1 MHEAEAW
8 RWAALS
14 NFSAAATTWTFKAKP
29 LFEAL
34 DLIHLLGFMDV
45 ELWAEGV
52 HLDPRG
58 EPPDLDELAAAMDRI
73 GLAAHSIHAPFRGL
87 DLTSPDP
94 GVRNRAVSVLSR
106 TIEMAGRLD
115 CPYVVVHVDGAGERG
130 AGGAPTQHSGAGGS
144 GAETGGRDAF
154 VDEAEAFE
162 RAAAALTVLCKHAQ
176 DHHVTILVEN
186 QPDPARRR
194 FGASVADLLELIHMV
209 GAPNIGICFDVPHAV
224 VSTGGWEKEL
234 RAALPYVRSVHASD
248 TEGGSDAHWPLGRG
262 AIDWRRV
269 LEVLEEAG
277 YDGGFV
283 LEVAGGEAAL
293 EESFAA
299 LQGASGAGARGD
311 ADAGARA
318 DTDAGADARGDA
330 GARADADADADA
342 DRDDAPSSSLRSRE
356 AK

>member
-1 MHEAEAW
+1 
-8 RWAALS
+8 
-14 NFSAAATTWTFKAKP
+14 
-29 LFEAL
+29 
-34 DLIHLLGFMDV
+34 
-45 ELWAEGV
+45 
-52 HLDPRG
+52 
-58 EPPDLDELAAAMDRI
+58 
-73 GLAAHSIHAPFRGL
+73 
-87 DLTSPDP
+87 
-94 GVRNRAVSVLSR
+94 
-106 TIEMAGRLD
+106 
-115 CPYVVVHVDGAGERG
+115 
-130 AGGAPTQHSGAGGS
+130 
-144 GAETGGRDAF
+144 
-154 VDEAEAFE
+154 
-162 RAAAALTVLCKHAQ
+162 
-176 DHHVTILVEN
+176 
-186 QPDPARRR
+186 
-194 FGASVADLLELIHMV
+194 
-209 GAPNIGICFDVPHAV
+209 
-224 VSTGGWEKEL
+224 WEKEL

-318 DTDAGADARGDA
+318 DADADARGDA

-342 DRDDAPSSSLRSRE
+342 DGDDAPSSSLRSRE

>member
-1 MHEAEAW
+1 
-8 RWAALS
+8 
-14 NFSAAATTWTFKAKP
+14 
-29 LFEAL
+29 
-34 DLIHLLGFMDV
+34 
-45 ELWAEGV
+45 
-52 HLDPRG
+52 
-58 EPPDLDELAAAMDRI
+58 
-73 GLAAHSIHAPFRGL
+73 
-87 DLTSPDP
+87 
-94 GVRNRAVSVLSR
+94 
-106 TIEMAGRLD
+106 
-115 CPYVVVHVDGAGERG
+115 
-130 AGGAPTQHSGAGGS
+130 
-144 GAETGGRDAF
+144 
-154 VDEAEAFE
+154 
-162 RAAAALTVLCKHAQ
+162 
-176 DHHVTILVEN
+176 
-186 QPDPARRR
+186 
-194 FGASVADLLELIHMV
+194 
-209 GAPNIGICFDVPHAV
+209 DVPHAV

-299 LQGASGAGARGD
+299 LQGASGAGVRGDADAGARADTD

-330 GARADADADADA
+330 GARADADAGADARGDAGARADADA
-342 DRDDAPSSSLRSRE
+342 DADADGDDAPSSSLRSRE

>member
-1 MHEAEAW
+1 
-8 RWAALS
+8 
-14 NFSAAATTWTFKAKP
+14 
-29 LFEAL
+29 
-34 DLIHLLGFMDV
+34 
-45 ELWAEGV
+45 
-52 HLDPRG
+52 
-58 EPPDLDELAAAMDRI
+58 
-73 GLAAHSIHAPFRGL
+73 
-87 DLTSPDP
+87 
-94 GVRNRAVSVLSR
+94 
-106 TIEMAGRLD
+106 
-115 CPYVVVHVDGAGERG
+115 
-130 AGGAPTQHSGAGGS
+130 SGAGGS

-194 FGASVADLLELIHMV
+194 FGASVADLLELIHMG

-224 VSTGGWEKEL
+224 VSTDGWEKEP
-234 RAALPYVRSVHASD
+234 RAALPHARSVHASD
-248 TEGGSDAHWPLGRG
+248 TERGSDAHSPLRRG
-262 AIDWRRV
+262 AIDCTRL
-269 LEVLEEAG
+269 LEALEEAG

-318 DTDAGADARGDA
+318 DADADAGADARGDA

-342 DRDDAPSSSLRSRE
+342 DGDDAPSSSLRSRE